1 MEFVNK
7 NCLIEKKDNQ
17 AHIADMQYST
27 VSSLYKS
34 KLLKCSEL
42 SILKKTTVV
51 SIMHYSGKIISND
64 FTRVKK
70 FTQVPVLHYY
80 VHNSFHQSPT
90 EKDVGRQDVY

>member
-70 FTQVPVLHYY
+70 FTQVPVPHFCLE
-80 VHNSFHQSPT
+80 T
-90 EKDVGRQDVY
+90 